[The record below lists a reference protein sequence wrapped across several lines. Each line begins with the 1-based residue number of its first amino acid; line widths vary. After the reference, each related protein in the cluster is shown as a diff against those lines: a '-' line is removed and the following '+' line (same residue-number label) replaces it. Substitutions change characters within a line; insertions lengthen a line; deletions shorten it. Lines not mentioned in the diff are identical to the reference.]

1 MSLLTRRMHALACAA
16 THHIQSTWSA
26 LPPAWCMHFSLHP
39 PDHRG
44 FGPQYIRFSRP
55 LQALQ
60 PAAAT
65 KKTLFHS
72 WTITGGYCAIRV
84 RGAGPIRS
92 AGRREHFSSPP
103 PPSEYDSF
111 APPARRK
118 HFSLSP
124 PPSEYDLFAPRRR
137 RRTHRA
143 CPLPPHPGVW
153 FVRSTTPP
161 QAFQLAAASPPE
173 YDLFAPR
180 RRRRHFSLSP
190 RHPWSSTHSLQDRS
204 LQAFQPAAAGSAMD
218 NDRGDIVRCDTQTN
232 KTNKHSLLIELEN
245 GISAALSNLF
255 CAFPC
260 AK

>member
-1 MSLLTRRMHALACAA
+1 
-16 THHIQSTWSA
+16 
-26 LPPAWCMHFSLHP
+26 MHFSLHP

-124 PPSEYDLFAPRRR
+124 PPSEYVPSLHDAAAARIERARCRLTQEYGLSAPRRR
-137 RRTHRA
+137 RKHFS
-143 CPLPPHPGVW
+143 LPPPHH
-153 FVRSTTPP
+153 RSMTCS
-161 QAFQLAAASPPE
+161 LHDAAAGIS
-173 YDLFAPR
+173 ACR
-180 RRRRHFSLSP
+180 RGTLGVRLIHFKTGRCRHFSLLP
-190 RHPWSSTHSLQDRS
+190 PDQPWTMTGGTLFVATHKQ
-204 LQAFQPAAAGSAMD
+204 
-218 NDRGDIVRCDTQTN
+218 TKQTN
-232 KTNKHSLLIELEN
+232 IR
-245 GISAALSNLF
+245 
-255 CAFPC
+255 C
-260 AK
+260 